1 MQRLHVLLVPTW
13 VSLGSS
19 SYIPQPQNTLFRLS
33 DDSKFAHVN
42 VGVGVSSYL
51 VTLC

>member
-19 SYIPQPQNTLFRLS
+19 SYIPQPKNTLLS
-33 DDSKFAHVN
+33 DDSKCAHVN